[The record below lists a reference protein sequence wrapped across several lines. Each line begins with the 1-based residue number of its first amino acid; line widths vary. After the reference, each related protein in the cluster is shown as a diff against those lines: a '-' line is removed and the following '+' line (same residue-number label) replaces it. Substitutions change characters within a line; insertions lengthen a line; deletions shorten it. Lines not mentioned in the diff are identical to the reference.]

1 MTRLVFW
8 DVDTQRD
15 FMEPD
20 GALYV
25 PGAEAIVDNL
35 RRLTDYARTHHVT
48 VVASVCDH
56 RPGDAELSATPD
68 FRTTFPPHCL
78 RGSRG
83 QEKIPVTRLDD
94 AVVIENRAYAD
105 AELRALLPARGGG
118 IVIRKQALDVF
129 TNPATATVVRLLDPD
144 PVVVYGVTTEHCVD
158 LAITVLLRAGR
169 RVYCVEDA
177 VRPIDASAGAR
188 CAARWT
194 RAGVVLLT
202 TAAIVDGSA
211 LGG

>member
-1 MTRLVFW
+1 MTRPVFW

-35 RRLTDYARTHHVT
+35 RRLTDYARAHHIT

-56 RPGDAELSATPD
+56 APGDAELSATPD

-78 RGSRG
+78 HGSHG

-144 PVVVYGVTTEHCVD
+144 PVVVYGVATEHCVD
-158 LAITVLLRAGR
+158 LAVMSLLRAGR

-194 RAGVVLLT
+194 RTGAVLLT
-202 TAAIVDGSA
+202 TAAIVDARA
-211 LGG
+211 LG